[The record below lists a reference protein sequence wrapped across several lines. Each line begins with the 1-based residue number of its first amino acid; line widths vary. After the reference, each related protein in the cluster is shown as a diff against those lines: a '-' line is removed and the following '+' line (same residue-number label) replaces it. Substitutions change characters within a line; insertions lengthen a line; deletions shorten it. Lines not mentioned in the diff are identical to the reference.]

1 MPAPPPLC
9 AAVIMEPVNLTLPLP
24 GYLVSLRELA
34 TRYGAMLVFDEVI
47 PGFHYA
53 RGGAQ

>member
-1 MPAPPPLC
+1 
-9 AAVIMEPVNLTLPLP
+9 MEPVNLTLPLP